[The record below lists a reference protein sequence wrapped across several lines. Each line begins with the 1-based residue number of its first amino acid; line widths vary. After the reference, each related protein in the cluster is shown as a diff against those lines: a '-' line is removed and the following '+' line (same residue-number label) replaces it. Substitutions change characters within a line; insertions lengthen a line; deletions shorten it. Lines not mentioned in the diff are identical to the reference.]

1 MPAQVV
7 NAGEHPQIET
17 AAKAETSIEKGFA
30 GQGPPAFIVTSK
42 FN

>member
-1 MPAQVV
+1 VSAP
-7 NAGEHPQIET
+7 EHPQIET

-30 GQGPPAFIVTSK
+30 GQGLPAYIVTSK